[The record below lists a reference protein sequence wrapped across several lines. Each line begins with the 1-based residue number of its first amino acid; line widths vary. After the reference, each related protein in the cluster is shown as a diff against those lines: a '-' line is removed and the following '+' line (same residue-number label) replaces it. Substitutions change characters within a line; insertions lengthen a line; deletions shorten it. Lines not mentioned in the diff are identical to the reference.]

1 MANKA
6 IFLDR
11 DDTLIEDPG
20 YINHPDQV
28 KLLDG
33 VAEALRELKEMGYKL
48 VVVSNQSAV
57 ARGIVTEEVLDEIH
71 NRLKQMLAEKGA
83 FLDQIY
89 YCPYHPDGV
98 IPKYRKES
106 DWRKPSPGMLVA
118 AAGEM
123 DIDLG
128 QSWCIGDS
136 RLDVEAGSR
145 AGCKTILIDHSPYLK
160 QSEPGEP
167 VPDYRAVNIKEA
179 VNIIK
184 RYHRS
189 SGEMVSKVEAGSMY
203 QTEPV
208 SRKLSQDTECQSES
222 FAALEDKSD
231 TRPADKSCEEPL
243 ISAGQTLP
251 HSTRLRL
258 AQDQGD
264 SFEIVSKTD
273 KTVLQADEA
282 FLQTDEPVLQV
293 VEEPSEPELIEPQT
307 GPAEQ
312 EIPADKT
319 AELLNAILGQL
330 KSMQRANMF
339 SGEFSITRLMAGVV
353 QIVVL
358 SCLLVTIW
366 FLMSPTRQDNSV
378 LIALGFAAV
387 LQMMALT
394 LYIMQ
399 GRK

>member
-1 MANKA
+1 
-6 IFLDR
+6 
-11 DDTLIEDPG
+11 
-20 YINHPDQV
+20 
-28 KLLDG
+28 
-33 VAEALRELKEMGYKL
+33 
-48 VVVSNQSAV
+48 
-57 ARGIVTEEVLDEIH
+57 
-71 NRLKQMLAEKGA
+71 
-83 FLDQIY
+83 
-89 YCPYHPDGV
+89 
-98 IPKYRKES
+98 
-106 DWRKPSPGMLVA
+106 MLVA
-118 AAGEM
+118 AAEEM

-128 QSWCIGDS
+128 QSWSIGDS

-189 SGEMVSKVEAGSMY
+189 SGEMVSKVEASLMY
-203 QTEPV
+203 QTEPL

-243 ISAGQTLP
+243 ISAGQTLRP
-251 HSTRLRL
+251 DLVGT
-258 AQDQGD
+258 QGD

-273 KTVLQADEA
+273 KTVLQADEPV
-282 FLQTDEPVLQV
+282 LQTDEPVLQV
-293 VEEPSEPELIEPQT
+293 VEEPSEPELTELQT

-353 QIVVL
+353 QIMVL
-358 SCLLVTIW
+358 FCLLVTIL

>member
-106 DWRKPSPGMLVA
+106 NWRKPNPGMLVA
-118 AAGEM
+118 AAEEM

-128 QSWCIGDS
+128 QSWSIGDS

-145 AGCKTILIDHSPYLK
+145 AGCKTILIDHSPYPK
-160 QSEPGEP
+160 QPGQGE
-167 VPDYRAVNIKEA
+167 VAADYRAVNIKEA

-189 SGEMVSKVEAGSMY
+189 SGEMVSKVEASSMY
-203 QTEPV
+203 QSEPV
-208 SRKLSQDTECQSES
+208 SKKLSQDTECHSES

-231 TRPADKSCEEPL
+231 TRPADKSCEESL
-243 ISAGQTLP
+243 ISAGQTLRP
-251 HSTRLRL
+251 DLVGT
-258 AQDQGD
+258 QGD

-282 FLQTDEPVLQV
+282 VLQTDEPVLQV

-307 GPAEQ
+307 GPYE
-312 EIPADKT
+312 EEPPADKT
-319 AELLNAILGQL
+319 VELLGAILGQL

-353 QIVVL
+353 QIAVL
-358 SCLLVTIW
+358 FCLLITIW

>member
-71 NRLKQMLAEKGA
+71 NRLKQMLAEKGT

-106 DWRKPSPGMLVA
+106 DWRKPSPGMLLA
-118 AAGEM
+118 AANEM

-145 AGCKTILIDHSPYLK
+145 AGCKTILIDHSPYPK
-160 QSEPGEP
+160 QPGQGE
-167 VPDYRAVNIKEA
+167 VAADYRAVNIKEA

-189 SGEMVSKVEAGSMY
+189 TGEMVSKVEASLMY
-203 QTEPV
+203 QSEPV
-208 SRKLSQDTECQSES
+208 SRKLSQDTECHSES
-222 FAALEDKSD
+222 FAALEDKS
-231 TRPADKSCEEPL
+231 CEESL
-243 ISAGQTLP
+243 ISAGQTL
-251 HSTRLRL
+251 SSDLVGT
-258 AQDQGD
+258 QGD

-273 KTVLQADEA
+273 KTVLQADETV
-282 FLQTDEPVLQV
+282 LQTDEPVLQV
-293 VEEPSEPELIEPQT
+293 VEEPSEPELTEPQT

-319 AELLNAILGQL
+319 AELLGAILGQL

-339 SGEFSITRLMAGVV
+339 SSEFSITRLMAGVV
-353 QIVVL
+353 QIAVL